1 MPESGGP
8 VVLLPW
14 DSDFFGLGI
23 ARYSL
28 PGMDLDRAGEVE
40 QFCRSAGVD
49 CMYFLA
55 DPHDVGS
62 LESARSLGMRF
73 TGIRL
78 VFRKTPISEYGEEN
92 AWGIRPAV
100 AEDLPVL
107 RRLASTLHTTTRFF
121 LDPGF
126 DRSKAGELYSIW
138 LENSLHDPDCMLLSA
153 GEPGSPTGYCLA
165 RMTPEGAST
174 LELLGVEPG
183 LRGTGLGKALMFS
196 GLGWLASM
204 GAGDASLVTQ
214 GGGPGLVAFYE
225 RNGFTVESVKLW
237 FHYWHSLG
245 RRS

>member
-1 MPESGGP
+1 MDPE
-8 VVLLPW
+8 
-14 DSDFFGLGI
+14 
-23 ARYSL
+23 
-28 PGMDLDRAGEVE
+28 MAGEVE
-40 QFCRSAGVD
+40 QCCRSAGVD

-55 DPHDVGS
+55 EPHDVGS

-78 VFRKTPISEYGEEN
+78 VFRKRPISGFGDEN

-100 AEDLPVL
+100 SDDLPVL

-153 GEPGSPTGYCLA
+153 GETGSPSGYCLA
-165 RMTPEGAST
+165 RMTSEGVAT
-174 LELLGVEPG
+174 LELLGVERDR
-183 LRGTGLGKALMFS
+183 RGTGLGKALMLS
-196 GLGWLASM
+196 GLGWLASR

-214 GGGPGLVAFYE
+214 GGGPGLIAFYE

-237 FHYWHSLG
+237 FHYWPSLG
-245 RRS
+245 CRP